1 MKTPEQDL
9 KDKARFDYLKSRGI
23 RGLSNRLVNPYSG
36 KNSAQRQRLNSAFG
50 NFRHTK
56 KQTIFSDSW

>member
-36 KNSAQRQRLNSAFG
+36 KNSAQRQRLLVS
-50 NFRHTK
+50 H
-56 KQTIFSDSW
+56 